1 LGQIQIN
8 QFKIEHMKKVL
19 TLTACLLLIITVAK
33 AQKSEIF
40 VSAGKAIKGYDP
52 VAFFKESKPVKGSDN
67 ISFQYKDATW
77 YFSSLE
83 NLESFKKSPEKY
95 APQYGGYCAYGTA
108 GGHKAPTQTETWTIV
123 DGKLYFNYNEKV
135 KESWNKEQAKLI
147 EKANTQWP
155 LIKDKP

>member
-1 LGQIQIN
+1 
-8 QFKIEHMKKVL
+8 MKKIMIV
-19 TLTACLLLIITVAK
+19 AAMLLLITSVAK

-40 VSAGKAIKGYDP
+40 ISGGKAIKGYDP
-52 VAFFKESKPVKGSDN
+52 VAFFKESKPVKGSEN

-77 YFSSLE
+77 LFSSTE
-83 NLESFKKSPEKY
+83 NLESFKKSPKKY

-108 GGHKAPTQTETWTIV
+108 EGHKAPTQTETWTIV

-135 KESWNKEQAKLI
+135 KEGWNKQQALFI

>member
-1 LGQIQIN
+1 MKRIM
-8 QFKIEHMKKVL
+8 KIAAM
-19 TLTACLLLIITVAK
+19 LLLITSVAK

-40 VSAGKAIKGYDP
+40 ISGGKAIKGYDP
-52 VAFFKESKPVKGSDN
+52 VAFFKESKPVKGSEN

-77 YFSSLE
+77 LFSSPE

-108 GGHKAPTQTETWTIV
+108 EGHKAPTQTETWAVV

-135 KESWNKEQAKLI
+135 KEGWNKQQAVFI